1 MICKRCVMDGTV
13 PGITFD
19 DDGVCNYCHQ
29 HDEFELKHPIGGF
42 DRIAKNMNRCIV
54 GVSGGLDSSYTLYLA
69 KEKYHLDVLA
79 VNFDNG
85 FGTPVAAHNL
95 EVVTE
100 GLDVPLYTYH
110 ADKTLAYDSMLA
122 FMRAG
127 LPDIEAVTDIS
138 FVAALYKMASLTG
151 YKNILIG
158 SSFRTEGITP
168 HGMFYFDAAYV
179 HDVSAKHGKY
189 GGKIRNPDLLWLK
202 PWLKWIVADRIRRYT
217 PLYYHDYVKDE
228 AKDFLSDQ
236 FGWKWYDGHHRENV
250 FTEFCNNYWLY
261 KKFGIDLRKVEYS
274 ALIRT
279 HQLDRDDALDKLSS
293 PPKVDPTTFDR
304 VDDALGISSI
314 ERILMV
320 EGSRGSRDDYETY
333 KPTFRKMAPLFWAL
347 ARADLVPRS
356 FYEKYCRS

>member
-1 MICKRCVMDGTV
+1 MDGTV

-202 PWLKWIVADRIRRYT
+202 PWLKWIVADRIHRYT

-304 VDDALGISSI
+304 VEDALGISSI

-320 EGSRGSRDDYETY
+320 EGLRGSRDDYETY

-347 ARADLVPRS
+347 ARTDLVPRS